1 MRSLAIS
8 TFLLGLLLA
17 LPAQADDPKV
27 GAVAFIE
34 GIGAAALKILQ
45 SEEISSDVR
54 ELHIH
59 KLLQESV
66 DLKKSAR
73 IVLGPKWKLATVEQR
88 KEFETLF
95 ADYVLR
101 IYPRAL
107 SEHGAEKFVITGWR
121 EMPGS
126 DTLVYT
132 RAVDAAG
139 EDFTWSWRVREV
151 NGAYKVIDLIWGGVS
166 LTATLRAEFN
176 SYIFDAGMN
185 GLLAKL
191 RSIE

>member
-1 MRSLAIS
+1 MVTIALAAS
-8 TFLLGLLLA
+8 VAANASAG
-17 LPAQADDPKV
+17 DPKV
-27 GAVAFIE
+27 GAATFIE
-34 GIGAAALKILQ
+34 GIGGAALKILQ

-54 ELHIH
+54 QFHIR

-73 IVLGPKWKLATVEQR
+73 VVLGPNWKRATVEQR
-88 KEFETLF
+88 EEFETLF

-107 SEHGAEKFVITGWR
+107 SKHGAEKFVITGWK

-139 EDFTWSWRVREV
+139 ENFTWGWRVHEID
-151 NGAYKVIDLIWGGVS
+151 GEYKAIDLIWGGVS
-166 LTATLRAEFN
+166 MTATLRAEFN
-176 SYIFDAGMN
+176 SYIFDTGMN
-185 GLLAKL
+185 GLLKKL

>member
-27 GAVAFIE
+27 EAAAFIE

-54 ELHIH
+54 ELHIR

-73 IVLGPKWKLATVEQR
+73 AVLGPNWKRATVEQR
-88 KEFETLF
+88 NEFETLF

-107 SEHGAEKFVITGWR
+107 SKYGAEKFVITGWK
-121 EMPGS
+121 ETPES

-132 RAVDAAG
+132 RVVDAAG
-139 EDFTWSWRVREV
+139 ENFTWSWRVHEV

-185 GLLAKL
+185 GLLEKL
-191 RSIE
+191 RAIE

>member
-1 MRSLAIS
+1 MALAAS
-8 TFLLGLLLA
+8 VVA
-17 LPAQADDPKV
+17 NASAHDSEV
-27 GAVAFIE
+27 GAAAFIE
-34 GIGAAALKILQ
+34 SIGGTALKILQ

-54 ELHIH
+54 EFHIR

-73 IVLGPKWKLATVEQR
+73 VVLGPNWKRATVEQR
-88 KEFETLF
+88 EEFETLF

-107 SEHGAEKFVITGWR
+107 SKHAAEEFVITGWK

-139 EDFTWSWRVREV
+139 ENFIWGWRVTEID
-151 NGAYKVIDLIWGGVS
+151 GEYKAIDLTWGGVS
-166 LTATLRAEFN
+166 MTATLRAEFH
-176 SYIFDAGMN
+176 SYIFDTGMN
-185 GLLAKL
+185 GLLEKL
-191 RSIE
+191 RSTE

>member
-34 GIGAAALKILQ
+34 GIGGAALKILQ
-45 SEEISSDVR
+45 SEESSSDVR
-54 ELHIH
+54 ELHIR

-66 DLKKSAR
+66 DMKKSAR
-73 IVLGPKWKLATVEQR
+73 AVLGPNWKRATVEQR
-88 KEFETLF
+88 NEFETLF

-107 SEHGAEKFVITGWR
+107 SKHGAEKFVIAGWR
-121 EMPGS
+121 ETPGS

-139 EDFTWSWRVREV
+139 ENFTWSWRVHEV
-151 NGAYKVIDLIWGGVS
+151 NGAYKAIDLIWGGVS

-185 GLLAKL
+185 GLLEKL
-191 RSIE
+191 RAIE